1 MPISSCCHFPTA
13 FPWRLRTFHWKGVLL
28 SVLSISAELARLQAD
43 GGADNLSK
51 LSLDD
56 LLETRVITVK
66 SASLREQ
73 PSTEAPSSISVI
85 THDDIQRLGYQ
96 NLADILAGE
105 RGFYTSSDRN
115 YTYLGD
121 RGFARQGDYNSRV
134 LILVDG
140 HRMNDNVTGGV
151 TLGNGFMVDSDL
163 IDRVEV
169 VRGPGSALYGNNAF
183 FAVVN
188 VITRT
193 GKDISGAETAFSGGS
208 FGSYRGRISIGY
220 ELEHGIDFLA
230 SGTVFHSDGHDQLFY
245 KEYAQPPTSDGY
257 SRHTDGEEAESGF
270 ARLSWNGIKLEGG
283 WVERTKHIPTGSFNT
298 VFGDPRNSTVDGNY
312 YVSATLDHTFEND
325 VTLNAEVSYDTIGY
339 KGRYVYPDT
348 SSPIPGATSESIEHL
363 LGRWWTEDIHAHRTW
378 FDHLTVTTGFQITEN
393 IDQNQWNYVTQP
405 YQQTLQA
412 HHHSTIWS
420 PYIDSSWAISTNLIL
435 SAGVRYDHGDFANS
449 SLSPRTSLIYS
460 PVETTTLK
468 WLYGHAFRGPN
479 AYERFYSD
487 GALTQKGNPDLDPET
502 IDTYEWVVEQKLGQH
517 LIASVSAYYY
527 IADNLINQIVDPAD
541 QLLVY
546 RNISNVRGRGMET
559 EINGEFEGGIR
570 GRISY
575 TLQKAVDEAIRM
587 ELNNSPR
594 HLIQGH
600 LIVPFFHDRIS
611 AGTEIRYVS
620 ARDRY
625 PTGESP
631 GYFIANLTL
640 FSHRVWHH
648 VEISASIYNILGHRY
663 FDPSPVELVQPVLEQ
678 DGRTFLLKLT
688 AHF

>member
-1 MPISSCCHFPTA
+1 MTTPSPPPFSRWLPIGH
-13 FPWRLRTFHWKGVLL
+13 LKGALFLL
-28 SVLSISAELARLQAD
+28 ISFSVELAQLHGD
-43 GGADNLSK
+43 GNADNLSK

-56 LLETRVITVK
+56 LFETKVITIK

-73 PSTEAPSSISVI
+73 PSTEAPASISVV

-121 RGFARQGDYNSRV
+121 RGFGRQGDYNSRV
-134 LILVDG
+134 LVLVDG

-163 IDRVEV
+163 IERVEV

-193 GKDISGAETAFSGGS
+193 GKDISGVETAFSGGS
-208 FGSYRGRISIGY
+208 FESYRGRITMGY
-220 ELEHGIDFLA
+220 ELDHGIDFLA

-245 KEYAQPPTSDGY
+245 KEYVQPPTSDGY
-257 SRHTDGEEAESGF
+257 SRHTDAEEAESGF

-283 WVERTKHIPTGSFNT
+283 WVERTKHIPTGSFST

-325 VTLNAEVSYDTIGY
+325 LTLNAEVSYDTIYY
-339 KGRYVYPDT
+339 KGRYVYADA
-348 SSPIPGATSESIEHL
+348 SSAIPGATTESIEHL

-378 FDHLTVTTGFQITEN
+378 FDQLTITAGFQIVEN
-393 IDQNQWNYVTQP
+393 VDQNQWNYETQP
-405 YQQTLQA
+405 YHQTLNA
-412 HHHSTIWS
+412 NHHSIIWS
-420 PYIDSSWAISTNLIL
+420 PYIDSSWAILTNLIL
-435 SAGVRYDHGDFANS
+435 SAGFRYDQGDFVGS
-449 SLSPRTSLIYS
+449 SLSPRTSLVYS
-460 PVETTTLK
+460 PAHSTTFKL
-468 WLYGHAFRGPN
+468 LYGQAFRGPN

-487 GALTQKGNPDLDPET
+487 GGLTQKGNPNLGPET
-502 IDTYEWVVEQKLGQH
+502 IETYEWVAEQKLGQH
-517 LIASVSAYYY
+517 FTASVSAYYY
-527 IADNLINQIVDPAD
+527 IANDLINQVIDPAD

-546 RNISNVRGRGMET
+546 KNISNVRGRGVEA
-559 EINGEFEGGIR
+559 EIDGEFGGGIR

-575 TLQKAVDEAIRM
+575 TLQKTVDEGTSS

-594 HLIQGH
+594 NLIQGH
-600 LIVPFFHDRIS
+600 LIVPFFDDRFS
-611 AGTEIRYVS
+611 AGAEIRYIS
-620 ARDRY
+620 KRERD
-625 PTGESP
+625 PSGESP
-631 GYFIANLTL
+631 GYYIANLTL
-640 FSHRVWHH
+640 FSRPIWHRL
-648 VEISASIYNILGHRY
+648 ELSASIYNILGRRY
-663 FDPSPVELVQPVLEQ
+663 FDPSPIELLQPVLEQ
-678 DGRTFLLKLT
+678 DGRTFLVKLT